1 MNNSSPAYLQ
11 MLGQL
16 NLDEIYLHQAFDFYH
31 QRYLQSEFA
40 QQFVAASPR
49 INAELRTCT
58 LIGFCDRT
66 LGKELPDRRTFDGG
80 AIRGSLQR
88 QGLLMTSGH
97 ERFRGCVVF
106 PELDAQQNI
115 VAAVGFRVAV
125 RLRHWDKPVVRW
137 YKPEPGFY
145 QQQGFNTVKGLIYGQ
160 A

>member
-1 MNNSSPAYLQ
+1 MNSHAPAYLQ
-11 MLGQL
+11 LLGQL
-16 NLDEIYLHQAFDFYH
+16 NLDAMYLQQVFDFYH
-31 QRYLQSEFA
+31 QRYLQSELA
-40 QQFVAASPR
+40 KQFVAESPR
-49 INAELRTCT
+49 LNEELRTCP

-66 LGKELPDRRTFDGG
+66 LGKELPERRTFDGG

-106 PELDAQQNI
+106 PELDAQRNI

-125 RLRHWDKPVVRW
+125 RLRHWDKPVVHW
-137 YKPEPGFY
+137 CKPEQGFY
-145 QQQGFNTVKGLIYGQ
+145 RQKGLTAIRQLIYGQ

>member
-1 MNNSSPAYLQ
+1 MNSHAPAYLQ
-11 MLGQL
+11 LLGQL
-16 NLDEIYLHQAFDFYH
+16 NLDAMYLQQVFDFYH
-31 QRYLQSEFA
+31 QRYLQSELA
-40 QQFVAASPR
+40 KQFVGASPR
-49 INAELRTCT
+49 INEELRLCP

-66 LGKELPDRRTFDGG
+66 LGKELPERRSFDGG

-115 VAAVGFRVAV
+115 IAAVGFRIAV

-137 YKPEPGFY
+137 HKPEPGFY
-145 QQQGFNTVKGLIYGQ
+145 QQQGFNSVKGLIYGQ

>member
-1 MNNSSPAYLQ
+1 MNSHAPAYLQ
-11 MLGQL
+11 LLGQL
-16 NLDEIYLHQAFDFYH
+16 NLDAMHLQQVFDFYH
-31 QRYLQSEFA
+31 QRYLQSELA
-40 QQFVAASPR
+40 KQFVAASPR
-49 INAELRTCT
+49 ISEELRTCP

-66 LGKELPDRRTFDGG
+66 LGKELPERRTFDGG

-115 VAAVGFRVAV
+115 IAAVGFRVAV

-137 YKPEPGFY
+137 HKPEPGFY
-145 QQQGFNTVKGLIYGQ
+145 QQHGLNTVKGVIYGQ

>member
-1 MNNSSPAYLQ
+1 MNSHNPAYLPL
-11 MLGQL
+11 LGQL
-16 NLDEIYLHQAFDFYH
+16 NLDDVYLQQVFEYYH
-31 QRYLQSEFA
+31 QRYLQNELA
-40 QQFVAASPR
+40 QQFVAQSPR
-49 INAELRTCT
+49 LKTELRSCAQ
-58 LIGFCDRT
+58 IGFCDRT
-66 LGKELPDRRTFDGG
+66 LGKDLPERRTFDGE

-125 RLRHWDKPVVRW
+125 RLRHWDKPMVRW
-137 YKPEPGFY
+137 HKPEPGFY

>member
-1 MNNSSPAYLQ
+1 MNSHAPAYLQ
-11 MLGQL
+11 LLGQL
-16 NLDEIYLHQAFDFYH
+16 NLDEMYLQQAFDFYH
-31 QRYLQSEFA
+31 QRYLQSELA
-40 QQFVAASPR
+40 KRFVAASPR
-49 INAELRTCT
+49 INVELRTCP
-58 LIGFCDRT
+58 LIGFCDRM
-66 LGKELPDRRTFDGG
+66 LGKELPERRTFDGG

-106 PELDAQQNI
+106 PELDAEQHI

-137 YKPEPGFY
+137 HKPEPGFY
-145 QQQGFNTVKGLIYGQ
+145 QQQGFNTVKGVIYGQ

>member
-11 MLGQL
+11 MLGQF
-16 NLDEIYLHQAFDFYH
+16 NLDEIYLHQVFDFYH
-31 QRYLQSEFA
+31 QRYIQSELA
-40 QQFVAASPR
+40 KQFVAASTR
-49 INAELRTCT
+49 INVELRTCP

-66 LGKELPDRRTFDGG
+66 LGKELPERRTFDGG

-88 QGLLMTSGH
+88 QGLLMTSGN

-137 YKPEPGFY
+137 HKPEPGFY
-145 QQQGFNTVKGLIYGQ
+145 QLQGFNTVKGLIYGQ

>member
-1 MNNSSPAYLQ
+1 MNSHAPAYLQ
-11 MLGQL
+11 LLGQL
-16 NLDEIYLHQAFDFYH
+16 NLDEMYLQQAFDFYH
-31 QRYLQSEFA
+31 QRYLQSELA
-40 QQFVAASPR
+40 KLFVAESPR
-49 INAELRTCT
+49 LNAELRLCP

-66 LGKELPDRRTFDGG
+66 LGKELPERRTFDGG

-125 RLRHWDKPVVRW
+125 RLRHWDNPVVRW
-137 YKPEPGFY
+137 HKPEPGFY

>member
-1 MNNSSPAYLQ
+1 MNSHAPAYLQ
-11 MLGQL
+11 LLGQL
-16 NLDEIYLHQAFDFYH
+16 NLDAMYLQQMFDFYH
-31 QRYLQSEFA
+31 RRYLQSELA
-40 QQFVAASPR
+40 KQFVAASPR
-49 INAELRTCT
+49 INAELRLCP

-66 LGKELPDRRTFDGG
+66 LGKELPERRTFDGG

-115 VAAVGFRVAV
+115 VAAVGFRIAV

-137 YKPEPGFY
+137 HKPEPGFY
-145 QQQGFNTVKGLIYGQ
+145 QQQGLKTVKGLIYVQ
-160 A
+160 T

>member
-11 MLGQL
+11 MLGQF
-16 NLDEIYLHQAFDFYH
+16 NLDEIYLHQVFDFYH
-31 QRYLQSEFA
+31 QRYIQSELA
-40 QQFVAASPR
+40 RQFVAASTR
-49 INAELRTCT
+49 INAELLTCP

-66 LGKELPDRRTFDGG
+66 LGKELPERRSFDGG

-106 PELDAQQNI
+106 PELDAQQKI

-137 YKPEPGFY
+137 HKPEPGFY
-145 QQQGFNTVKGLIYGQ
+145 QQQGLNTVKGLIYGQ

>member
-1 MNNSSPAYLQ
+1 MNSHAPAYLQ
-11 MLGQL
+11 LLGQL
-16 NLDEIYLHQAFDFYH
+16 NLDAMYLQQMFDFYH
-31 QRYLQSEFA
+31 QRYLQSELA
-40 QQFVAASPR
+40 KQFVAASPR
-49 INAELRTCT
+49 INAELRTCS

-66 LGKELPDRRTFDGG
+66 LGKELPERRTFDGG

-106 PELDAQQNI
+106 PELDAEQRI

-137 YKPEPGFY
+137 HKPEPGFY
-145 QQQGFNTVKGLIYGQ
+145 QQQGFNTVKELIYGQ

>member
-1 MNNSSPAYLQ
+1 MNNSSSAYLQ
-11 MLGQL
+11 LLGQL
-16 NLDEIYLHQAFDFYH
+16 NLDEMYLQQVFDFYH
-31 QRYLQSEFA
+31 QRYLQSELA
-40 QQFVAASPR
+40 KQFVAESPR
-49 INAELRTCT
+49 LNEELRTCP

-66 LGKELPDRRTFDGG
+66 LGKELPERRTFDGG

-106 PELDAQQNI
+106 PELDVQQNI

-125 RLRHWDKPVVRW
+125 RLRLWDKPVVHW
-137 YKPEPGFY
+137 HKPEPGFY

>member
-1 MNNSSPAYLQ
+1 MNSHAPAYLQ
-11 MLGQL
+11 LLGQL
-16 NLDEIYLHQAFDFYH
+16 NLDAMYLQQVFDFYH
-31 QRYLQSEFA
+31 QRYLQSELA
-40 QQFVAASPR
+40 KLFVAESPR
-49 INAELRTCT
+49 LNAELRLCP

-66 LGKELPDRRTFDGG
+66 LGKELPERRTFDGG

-115 VAAVGFRVAV
+115 VAAVGFRIAV

-137 YKPEPGFY
+137 HKPEPGSY
-145 QQQGFNTVKGLIYGQ
+145 QQQGFNMVKGVIYGQ